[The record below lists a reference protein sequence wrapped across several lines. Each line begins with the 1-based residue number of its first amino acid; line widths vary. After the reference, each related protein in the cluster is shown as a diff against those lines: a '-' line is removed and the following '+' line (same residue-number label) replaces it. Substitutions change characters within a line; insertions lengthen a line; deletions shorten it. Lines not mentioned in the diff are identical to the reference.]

1 MAESLMEVTKRL
13 LRESEKSIA
22 DVHAELHNAG
32 SDITF
37 YWLRKFSSGDI
48 KDPSVN
54 RVEELYTYLTG
65 EPVLITTS

>member
-1 MAESLMEVTKRL
+1 MAESLMEVTRRL
-13 LRESEKSIA
+13 LQESEMSIA
-22 DVHAELHNAG
+22 DVHAELHSTG

-37 YWLRKFSSGDI
+37 YWLRKFSSGNI

-65 EPVLITTS
+65 EAVLIATS